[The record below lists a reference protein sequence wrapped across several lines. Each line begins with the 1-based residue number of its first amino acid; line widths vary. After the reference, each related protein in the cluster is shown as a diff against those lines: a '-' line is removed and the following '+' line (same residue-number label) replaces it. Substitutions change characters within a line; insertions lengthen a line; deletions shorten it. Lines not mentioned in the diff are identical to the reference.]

1 LKFSFSLLFSYFLG
15 AISFGWIL
23 SRLVKGVDIRK
34 IEGLNTGTTNTMR
47 ASGYPIA
54 ILTLLLDGFK
64 GVASDW
70 LARYLA
76 SGRIGLEIIA
86 PIFSIIR
93 HNDSFFLVGKK
104 HYGQIDLQGK
114 SWEGNGSWGHGCSYA
129 IRLPND
135 QRNRSDHVFCGRVCI
150 QRFEFFVVLMC
161 LRVAQTHKN
170 NKNYFF
176 IRMVGLYFE
185 LLVWFAC
192 YA

>member
-1 LKFSFSLLFSYFLG
+1 MKFSFSLQFSYFLE

-34 IEGLNTGTTNTMR
+34 TGSGRTGTTNTMR

-86 PIFSIIR
+86 PIFAIII
-93 HNDSFFLVGKK
+93 HNDSFFLVEKNTTDKLIFKGRAGRATALGGTVALMPSAFPMISAIALIMFFAVG
-104 HYGQIDLQGK
+104 YV
-114 SWEGNGSWGHGCSYA
+114 SSGSNSLLFLC
-129 IRLPND
+129 
-135 QRNRSDHVFCGRVCI
+135 VC
-150 QRFEFFVVLMC
+150 
-161 LRVAQTHKN
+161 A
-170 NKNYFF
+170 
-176 IRMVGLYFE
+176 
-185 LLVWFAC
+185 
-192 YA
+192 